1 MSGLVG
7 RRLGRYEVLS
17 LLGAGGMGEVYRA
30 RDTELER
37 DVAVKVLPDAASGDP
52 AWLDRFRREAHA
64 LSRLSHPNI
73 LEIFDAGSD
82 DGVRYVVT
90 ELLEGRTLR
99 DHLEHGRLPIRKAVA
114 IADAIARGLGAAH
127 AQGVVHRDVKPE
139 NVLLTSDGRVKVLD
153 FGIARLHELEA
164 AAARITEAPT
174 VTSAGT
180 LLGTIGYMAPEQ
192 IRGEPADARSDVFA
206 LGCVLYEMLTGQR
219 AFERATPAAT
229 LAAMLHDDPESPGAL
244 VPDLPSSLGRVVMRC
259 LEKQPGERFQSAADV
274 AFALRASEESRGSR
288 TVKPRTA
295 QRRSV
300 SRLLAV
306 AALGAIVV
314 VAAGVA
320 LRHAVVATPRLPD
333 EKHVA
338 VMSFGSGEDSS
349 DLKEATAGVT
359 EVVAQG
365 LSLLEQES
373 HGRLWF
379 VPPCEAARLDANTA
393 QQVHRTFNVTLAVTG
408 LLRQSGDSLSLDLA
422 VVDPETMQQL
432 AHTRIEDSVS
442 NLSSFQEEP
451 VMRLAH
457 MLDVEVSPEVR
468 ARLSAQSTT
477 LPEAFQSYIRGV
489 GILATSPDGPALDR
503 AIGLL
508 ETTTRTD
515 PVFAAG
521 HVELAE
527 ACLQKSES
535 TGSQEWSDRALAEA
549 TRAAGRHPAPESAY
563 RVLARV
569 HRARGEAAQQL
580 AVLERAAQLIPS
592 SPEILLDLADAN
604 RVAGHLDDAERN
616 LQRAIYLRP
625 GYWPSH
631 DQLGKLYLDQGKYEA
646 AATEFREVITCAP
659 ELTRGYNNLGT
670 VLFYLGRN
678 AEARLVFERSLA
690 IAPSRSALSNLG
702 NLYFESARYADA
714 AHMFERALE
723 EDDSRYLTWG
733 NLGFAYKF
741 VPAPEEAEKCF
752 RRAVEL
758 AEKAHESS
766 PHDLW
771 AAVDL
776 ADYYAMLGNRQ
787 RGRQLIAQVVAE
799 GPTEPQLIAQ
809 VAEVCED
816 LGDRERALEWVARA
830 LHSGVPSSRFENRP
844 NLREL
849 VADPSFRELV
859 EQADKPV

>member
-7 RRLGRYEVLS
+7 RRLGRYEVVS
-17 LLGAGGMGEVYRA
+17 LLGAGGMGEVYHA

-52 AWLDRFRREAHA
+52 AWLERFRREARA

-82 DGVRYVVT
+82 DGIRYVVT

-114 IADAIARGLGAAH
+114 IADAISRGLGAAH

-139 NVLLTSDGRVKVLD
+139 NVLLTLDGRVKVLD
-153 FGIARLHELEA
+153 FGIASLHEPDPA
-164 AAARITEAPT
+164 AIDVTEAQT

-192 IRGEPADARSDVFA
+192 VRGETADARSDVFA
-206 LGCVLYEMLTGQR
+206 VGCVLYEMLTGRR

-229 LAAMLHDDPESPGAL
+229 LAAIMHEEPEPPGAL
-244 VPDLPSSLGRVVMRC
+244 VPDLPSSLARVVMRC
-259 LEKQPGERFQSAADV
+259 LEKEPGERFQSAADV
-274 AFALRASEESRGSR
+274 AFALRAAEGSRGHP
-288 TVKPRTA
+288 TID
-295 QRRSV
+295 RRG
-300 SRLLAV
+300 RWLTRRFAAAAV
-306 AALGAIVV
+306 LGAAVV
-314 VAAGVA
+314 VAAG
-320 LRHAVVATPRLPD
+320 LTWRHFAIGAPPLP
-333 EKHVA
+333 EQKHVA
-338 VMSFGSGEDSS
+338 VLSFESEGDQPE
-349 DLKEATAGVT
+349 LREAAAGVT

-373 HGRLWF
+373 QGRLWF
-379 VPPCEAARLDANTA
+379 VMPREAAQLNARTA
-393 QQVHRTFNVTLAVTG
+393 QEVLRTFNVTLALTG
-408 LLRQSGDSLSLDLA
+408 RLRQSGDRLSLDLA
-422 VVDPETMQQL
+422 LVDPDTMRQL
-432 AHTRIEDSVS
+432 THTRIEDNAS

-451 VMRLAH
+451 VTRVAR
-457 MLDVEVSPEVR
+457 MLGIEVAPEVR
-468 ARLSAQSTT
+468 ARLAAQSTK

-489 GILATSPDGPALDR
+489 GILADSPDDVALDR

-508 ETTTRTD
+508 ETTTAKD
-515 PVFAAG
+515 PVFASG
-521 HVELAE
+521 HVALAQAYLE
-527 ACLQKSES
+527 KSES

-549 TRAAGRHPAPESAY
+549 ERATAGRPSPGSAY

-569 HRARGEAAQQL
+569 HLARGEATQQL

-592 SPEILLDLADAN
+592 SPDILLDLAEAN

-616 LQRAIYLRP
+616 LQRAVFLLP

-631 DQLGKLYLDQGKYEA
+631 DQLARLYMAQGRYEA
-646 AATEFREVITCAP
+646 AATECREVIACAP
-659 ELTRGYNNLGT
+659 EFTRGYNNLGT
-670 VLFYLGRN
+670 LLFYLGRN
-678 AEARLVFERSLA
+678 DEAREVFERSLA

-702 NLYFESARYADA
+702 MLYFESARYADA
-714 AHMFERALE
+714 ARMFERAIS

-733 NLGFAYKF
+733 NLAFAYRF
-741 VPAPEEAEKCF
+741 SAAPAEAERCF

-758 AEKAHESS
+758 AEKEHVSS

-771 AAVDL
+771 VAVDL
-776 ADYYAMLGNRQ
+776 ADYYAMLGDRA
-787 RGRQLIAQVVAE
+787 RGRQLVGQVVTQ
-799 GPTEPQLIAQ
+799 GPSEPQLIAQ
-809 VAEVCED
+809 VAEVFED
-816 LGDRERALEWVARA
+816 LGERERALEWVARA
-830 LHSGVPSSRFENRP
+830 LRSGVPSSRFENRP

-849 VADPSFRELV
+849 VADPRFREFV
-859 EQADKPV
+859 EQADKPA